1 MQGMPPG
8 FVQESWGQIPEVL
21 NMSLKKRIQ
30 LRNGSVSLS
39 VFLSET
45 DGKALFSLDKD
56 FVGKRVKGPL
66 FQETELYNL
75 HTLIKDYDEWESGV
89 IHGNPL
95 RRLSPTPTHDPTLA
109 AAEIGQ
115 AIQHAS
121 VIPTEQPVQKRTVTP
136 KTTITVLPSLPQ
148 FRYLYTC
155 PKCGLHGTS
164 RLRLSDGVSMNRC
177 IACNHIYGQQC

>member
-1 MQGMPPG
+1 
-8 FVQESWGQIPEVL
+8 
-21 NMSLKKRIQ
+21 MSLMKRIQ
-30 LRNGSVSLS
+30 LRTGSVSLS
-39 VFLSET
+39 IFQSET
-45 DGKALFSLDKD
+45 DGKALFSFDKD
-56 FVGKRVKGPL
+56 FVGKRIKGPL
-66 FQETELYNL
+66 FQETELYDL

-95 RRLSPTPTHDPTLA
+95 RRLSPQPTYDPALT

-121 VIPTEQPVQKRTVTP
+121 VIPAAQPGQSRVTAP
-136 KTTITVLPSLPQ
+136 KSAITVLPSLPK

-155 PKCGLHGTS
+155 PKCGLHGMS

-177 IACNHIYGQQC
+177 IACDHI